1 MIVCC
6 GERRQPVGVVDPQ
19 NFECRIKKSDLATAK
34 GTQCERFLRS
44 YPFGLRPATFGLRPA
59 TFGLRPATFG
69 LRSWPQTPGAKKAAT
84 RSRAP
89 GGGLGHLSVGFRIR
103 SQSQSCG
110 RLCKNCQN
118 RGYDGVGTNSG
129 SATGGHRSGT
139 YTVDTNIH
147 RRIHHGNHH
156 RNHCC
161 SRRAR
166 RTRRTTSNVPP
177 GRSKRAYSRHPIP
190 MTSKVHES
198 YSSPFRMRQR
208 VHRVRAKWPG
218 TRKWCGTLVYR

>member
-1 MIVCC
+1 MRTFPPVFS
-6 GERRQPVGVVDPQ
+6 RRT
-19 NFECRIKKSDLATAK
+19 S
-34 GTQCERFLRS
+34 
-44 YPFGLRPATFGLRPA
+44 
-59 TFGLRPATFG
+59 TFG

-84 RSRAP
+84 RFRAP
-89 GGGLGHLSVGFRIR
+89 GGGLGHLSVGLRIR

-118 RGYDGVGTNSG
+118 RGDDGVGTNSG

-147 RRIHHGNHH
+147 RR
-156 RNHCC
+156 NHCC
-161 SRRAR
+161 SRRTCRTRRAR
-166 RTRRTTSNVPP
+166 RARRTTSNVPP
-177 GRSKRAYSRHPIP
+177 GRSKRAYSRYPIP
-190 MTSKVHES
+190 MSSKVHES

-218 TRKWCGTLVYR
+218 TRKWCGTLVCRSPSGNMLHLACPYEGLRTLSRCCLTC